1 MGPLRIEKSVSVRIP
16 TPEAEFR
23 LFCYNGDGDG
33 REHLAL
39 VAGDVAGRRNV
50 LVRVHSECFTGD
62 VIGSLRCD
70 CGYQLS
76 LAMQEISKEGSGVL
90 LYLRQEGRGVGL
102 WDKLRSYNLQDF
114 GYDTVDA
121 NLQLGHAADER
132 DYEAAARILQ
142 DLGVDSVRLLTNN
155 PSKID
160 GLRSF
165 GIDVTE
171 RQPLQP
177 QVTIENIDYLTAKAT
192 RMGHMLELGA
202 TPAMDGVS
210 RNGGPYLPQTS
221 RRDVSGRPFV
231 TLTYAQS
238 LDGSITNIPG
248 KPMDLSGPESS
259 VMTHRLRAEHKAIL
273 VGIGTVL
280 ADDPR
285 LNVRL
290 SQGPDPQPIVLDST
304 LRFPLDSNLLDNTA
318 LPPWIATTEGASKAR
333 RKELERAGARIM
345 FLPSTPNGWVY
356 LPPLLETLAAEG
368 MDSVMVEGGARVITS
383 FLADRLVDHLVL
395 TVAPVLVGGVR
406 AVGDLASLQVK
417 SPRLRN
423 TGYRRLGDDI
433 VAWGEPDWTED

>member
-1 MGPLRIEKSVSVRIP
+1 
-16 TPEAEFR
+16 
-23 LFCYNGDGDG
+23 
-33 REHLAL
+33 
-39 VAGDVAGRRNV
+39 
-50 LVRVHSECFTGD
+50 
-62 VIGSLRCD
+62 
-70 CGYQLS
+70 
-76 LAMQEISKEGSGVL
+76 MQEISKEGSGVL

-102 WDKLRSYNLQDF
+102 WDKLRSYNLQDL